1 MWRATVKGLLAHKLR
16 LGLTALA
23 VVLGVGFVSGTYILT
38 DTMGHAFDSLFQ
50 QTTRGVAVEVS
61 KIPRFSGSVA
71 GQAQFGA
78 STRVP
83 ASLLKPVR
91 NVDGVRAAVGSVSG
105 YAQIVTSSGKVV
117 ETTGAPT
124 LGVSW
129 VEDAQLSSLT
139 LDRGGPPAR
148 EGQVAIDAG
157 TASKYAVHVG
167 DKVSVLLPQGEPKEE
182 RVAGIFKFGSSNNL
196 LGASL
201 VAFDTRSAQ
210 DLLGSK
216 GKFDAIEVGADP
228 GVSPADLR
236 TRIGAILPD
245 GYQAKTGAEAAAE
258 GASEVK
264 KALGFLNVAFLVFA
278 FISLFVGA
286 FIIYNTFSILVAQ
299 RTREL
304 ALLRTL
310 GATPNQV
317 RLSVMAE
324 AIFVGLLASGVG
336 LAFGVVIA
344 SALQG
349 LMKAF
354 GFELPTSTM
363 QFLPRTVVVS
373 LVIGVVTTWIAAVL
387 PAIRASRVPPIAA
400 LRAPE
405 PTAYRFSTLR
415 TLAGAAVTTL
425 GGVALLVG
433 LFGGASNGVVL
444 VGIGAAVVFIGVA
457 VLSPLAARPLSAA
470 LGAPL
475 PAISKL
481 AGKLG
486 RENAKRNPKR
496 TASTAAA
503 LMIGLALVTLFT
515 VLASSL
521 KESATAAVER
531 SLKADYIVNTPTF
544 SGFSRDVARRFRR
557 SPKFGAVAE
566 FRQGAFGLKGRAQ
579 QLSGV
584 NISDVLQVTE
594 IPISAGALTLGKDD
608 VLVQQA
614 TADSNGWRVGSEVHV
629 RFAKTGERTLTVTG
643 IYDQN
648 YLLGNFLVS
657 TATYD
662 RNFTEHLDYFVL
674 AKRAAGVSADAAD
687 ASVKA
692 ISKDFPN
699 VRIQDQAQFRVN
711 QSAQVDKLLG
721 LFTALLGLAI
731 LIALVGIVNTLALSI
746 FERTREIGLL
756 RAVGMS
762 RRQVRTMIRWE
773 AVIIAVFGALLGT
786 VVGLLFGWALV
797 RALHDQGVTVLSLPV
812 GRLAFDVV
820 FAGIAG
826 VIAAVLPARRAAKL
840 DVLQAI
846 RAE

>member
-71 GQAQFGA
+71 GQTQFGA

-83 ASLLKPVR
+83 ATLLKPVR

-129 VEDAQLSSLT
+129 VDDAQLSSLT
-139 LDRGGPPAR
+139 LDRGGAPAR
-148 EGQVAIDAG
+148 DGQVAIDAG
-157 TASKYAVHVG
+157 TASKYAIHVG
-167 DKVSVLLPQGEPKEE
+167 DKISVLLPQATKEE

-216 GKFDAIEVGADP
+216 GKFDAIDVGADP

-236 TRIGAILPD
+236 TRIGAVLPD

-415 TLAGAAVTTL
+415 TLAGAAVTAL

-433 LFGGASNGVVL
+433 LFGGTSNGVVF

-584 NISDVLQVTE
+584 DIHDVLEVTD
-594 IPISAGALTLGKDD
+594 IPMTAGSLTLGKDD

-614 TADSNGWRVGSEVHV
+614 TADSNGWRAGSEVQV
-629 RFAKTGERTLTVTG
+629 RFARTGQRTLTVTG

-657 TATYD
+657 RETYD

-674 AKRAAGVSADAAD
+674 AKRAPGVSADAAD

-711 QSAQVDKLLG
+711 QGAQVDKLLG

-786 VVGLLFGWALV
+786 VVGLVFGWALV

-812 GRLAFDVV
+812 GRLVFDVV
-820 FAGIAG
+820 FAGVAG